1 MMKTLILEQAARHV
15 QQHQVVDYL
24 ISRKTV
30 EKLSGL
36 SRATIY
42 RLMKSGKFP
51 RPLSIGTGSVRW
63 RQSDIISWQQS
74 LRPKQLGDENLGQEN
89 QLLVYLLVY

>member
-1 MMKTLILEQAARHV
+1 MKMQSNLLQSAPEQV
-15 QQHQVVDYL
+15 QQHQGVDYL
-24 ISRKTV
+24 IPRKTV

-42 RLMKSGKFP
+42 RLIKSGKFP

-63 RQSDIISWQQS
+63 RQSDVIAWQQS
-74 LRPKQLGDENLGQEN
+74 LSPSPSG
-89 QLLVYLLVY
+89 

>member
-1 MMKTLILEQAARHV
+1 MKMQSNLLQSAPAQDR
-15 QQHQVVDYL
+15 QHQAVDYL
-24 ISRKTV
+24 IPRKTV
-30 EKLSGL
+30 EKLAGL

-42 RLMKSGKFP
+42 RLIKAGKFP

-74 LRPKQLGDENLGQEN
+74 LRPSS
-89 QLLVYLLVY
+89 

>member
-1 MMKTLILEQAARHV
+1 MKMQSNLLQSAPALD
-15 QQHQVVDYL
+15 QQHQAVDYL
-24 ISRKTV
+24 IPRKTV

-42 RLMKSGKFP
+42 RLIKSGKFP

-63 RQSDIISWQQS
+63 RQSDVIAWQQS
-74 LRPKQLGDENLGQEN
+74 LSPST
-89 QLLVYLLVY
+89 